1 MDGLNSKQ
9 FVILWVGAL
18 VFYAVVSYFLALV
31 DHPQAYW
38 LWHNVLGL
46 VD

>member
-1 MDGLNSKQ
+1 MDGLTKKQ
-9 FVILWVGAL
+9 FAIVWVGAL
-18 VFYAVVSYFLALV
+18 VVYTAVSYLLALAE
-31 DHPQAYW
+31 HPQAYW